1 MHSSIHPLNPSLS
14 LPPSLLSLTLSFSP
28 NFIVRLSDSLEI
40 APVCLR
46 HFRFSHSS
54 IGSFHHSAGEFGGQK
69 QNHDEWTDLQG
80 IPFLAWW
87 GIVRSINS
95 CESHHPWLTD
105 KIHAPVGCLHSDSF
119 PQMFRDMLLIQG
131 TVPPSLPPHQQKA
144 TTYAAGLAFPVY
156 LHLAQI
162 FSVLQGPT
170 DLTD

>member
-105 KIHAPVGCLHSDSF
+105 KIHAPVGCLHSDSSVSTNVQGHATHTGHRPPLSF
-119 PQMFRDMLLIQG
+119 PPPAEGHYLCSWSCLSCLFTPRSDLLG
-131 TVPPSLPPHQQKA
+131 
-144 TTYAAGLAFPVY
+144 AARA
-156 LHLAQI
+156 
-162 FSVLQGPT
+162 
-170 DLTD
+170 D